1 MRSVFL
7 AGLCALGLVCSAAG
21 GASAADSGQKAGGK
35 PDFRQLDVAAA
46 KAAACDDKV
55 QPAYESGNNERILM
69 ALNEQAKCLEVV
81 LFSVAREFYD
91 RDAFGKGGVE
101 ARVAEVRD
109 TLGHLYATIYSEPR
123 TCAPNCGQVYQIWAA
138 EAYATSIRIMLDDM
152 LDRLKDES
160 PFHRP

>member
-1 MRSVFL
+1 MRSVIL
-7 AGLCALGLVCSAAG
+7 AGLCAFGFLWFAVG
-21 GASAADSGQKAGGK
+21 GALAAETGQKTGQK

-46 KAAACDDKV
+46 KAASCDDKV
-55 QPAYESGNNERILM
+55 QPAYESGNNERILT
-69 ALNEQAKCLEVV
+69 ALTEQAKCLEVV

-91 RDAFGKGGVE
+91 NDAFGKGGVE
-101 ARVAEVRD
+101 ARIAEVRD
-109 TLGHLYATIYSEPR
+109 SLGHLYATIYSEPR

-160 PFHRP
+160 PIHRP